1 MYSNDNLTL
10 NFVTYSHSH
19 LLYKFLCPFEDG
31 VADFAFKTLFGHGYA
46 CCASDFLLS
55 LCETDSTLPRECET
69 WDFHFGED
77 YLFKKFFNEIVDI
90 FNIFDFNCKPLSEVK
105 IIGFSSLY
113 FKATERII
121 LSGDLLSKSSGNN
134 DVSANS

>member
-1 MYSNDNLTL
+1 MYGVKVGIIYELVSYLTVFERL
-10 NFVTYSHSH
+10 
-19 LLYKFLCPFEDG
+19 FLCAFEDG
-31 VADFAFKTLFGHGYA
+31 VADFAFETLFGHGYA
-46 CCASDFLLS
+46 CCASDFLLG
-55 LCETDSTLPRECET
+55 LCETNSTLPRECKT
-69 WDFHFGED
+69 KDFHKED
-77 YLFKKFFNEIVDI
+77 YRFKKFFNEIVDI
-90 FNIFDFNCKPLSEVK
+90 FNIFDFNCKPLSEVN